1 MWRCLNCREE
11 VEERFDACW
20 NCEADRRGRLPTI
33 RSLDRVPTATAKFYS
48 EKHRPKR
55 CLRCNITM
63 RYAGAKDLD
72 DGPKLDVFSLLFGE
86 LFANKTILEMYLCPS
101 CFRVEFFVSDPNDMA

>member
-33 RSLDRVPTATAKFYS
+33 RSFDRVDPATAAFLNK
-48 EKHRPKR
+48 KHGPMR

-63 RYAGAKDLD
+63 KYAGTKEFHEGTRLGALGD
-72 DGPKLDVFSLLFGE
+72 FGE
-86 LFANKTILEMYLCPS
+86 LFVNKTKLEMYLCPT
-101 CFRVEFFVSDPNDMA
+101 CLRVEFFVSDPHDVS